1 MHIVVLDGQTL
12 NPGDLSWEPLEACG
26 SVTIYER
33 TPQEQVVERCK
44 DADII
49 LTNKAIINA
58 DAIGALKQTKYI
70 GVTATGFNVV
80 DVKAAQAHGIKVA
93 NVPAYGT
100 ASVAQLTFSL
110 ILEHCFNVGKH
121 AESVRQGE
129 WTSSKDFS
137 YRKAPLIELHDK
149 TLAIIGFG
157 QIGQAVARLALAF
170 GMQVIVFHKHPE
182 RDKMVGVKFVDLE
195 SCFRE
200 ADFISLH
207 CPLNDDNK
215 GFVNKRMLD
224 LVKPSSFIIN
234 TSRGPLINEN
244 DLAEALNSGR
254 IAGAGLD
261 VLSQEPPTADNPLLK
276 ATNCMI
282 TPHIAWATLEA
293 RKRLMGVVIENI
305 KAFLEGKPQNIV
317 N

>member
-12 NPGDLSWEPLEACG
+12 NPGDLSWEPLEAFG

-33 TPQEQVVERCK
+33 TLQEQVGERCK
-44 DADII
+44 GADVI

-58 DAIGALKQTKYI
+58 DTIGTLKQAKYI

-80 DVKAAQAHGIKVA
+80 DVKAARLQGIAVA

-100 ASVAQLTFSL
+100 ASVAQFTFSL

-121 AESVRQGE
+121 AEGVRDGE
-129 WTSSKDFS
+129 WTSSRDFS
-137 YRKAPLIELHDK
+137 YWKAPLIELHDK
-149 TLAIIGFG
+149 TLAIVGFG

-170 GMQVIVFHKHPE
+170 GMQVIVSHKHPE
-182 RDKMVGVKFVDLE
+182 RDKMAGVKFVDLE

-200 ADFISLH
+200 ADFVSLH
-207 CPLNDDNK
+207 CPLNESNK
-215 GFVNKRMLD
+215 GFVNKKMLD
-224 LVKPSSFIIN
+224 LMKPSSFIIN

-244 DLAEALNSGR
+244 DLAEALNSGH

-276 ATNCMI
+276 ARNCII

-305 KAFLEGKPQNIV
+305 KAFLEGRPQNIV